1 MKAIHG
7 APGPLAWRAV
17 PDPVPGP
24 GEVTLRVRAAGVNRA
39 DLAQR
44 AGRYPPPPG
53 ASEILGL
60 EVAGEVLTAPEGSG
74 WRPGDRAHALLAGGG
89 YAERVAVPARML
101 LPTPDGLT
109 DVEAAAMPEAHLTA
123 FSNLVLEAGLRAGER
138 VLIHAGASGVGTA
151 AILQARALG
160 AEVATTSSGAKA
172 PLCRGLGA
180 AWALDRHDPAWPAR
194 LRDAWGGVDV
204 ILDPVGAA
212 TTAANLEL
220 LDVGGRLVWISTLG
234 GRTATLDVGVMMR
247 KRLTVKGTTL
257 RGRPLDAKIALRDA
271 FQARFGADVARGG
284 LRLPIHAT
292 FDVRHVEEAHAQL
305 RANATAGK
313 VVLTVP

>member
-17 PDPVPGP
+17 PDPDPGP
-24 GEVTLRVRAAGVNRA
+24 GEALVRVRAAGVNRA

-53 ASEILGL
+53 ASPILGL
-60 EVAGEVLTAPEGSG
+60 EVAGEVLDAPPASG
-74 WRPGDRAHALLAGGG
+74 WRPGDRVHALLAGGG

-109 DVEAAAMPEAHLTA
+109 DVEAAALPEAHLTA
-123 FSNLVLEAGLRAGER
+123 FSNLAIEAALRPGER

-180 AWALDRHDPAWPAR
+180 TWAWDRHDPAWPAR

-204 ILDPVGAA
+204 VLDPVGASVVE
-212 TTAANLEL
+212 ANLDL
-220 LDVGGRLVWISTLG
+220 LDVGGRLVWISSLG
-234 GRTATLDVGVMMR
+234 GRAATLDVGVVMR

-257 RGRPLDAKIALRDA
+257 RGRPLDAKITLRDA
-271 FQARFGADVARGG
+271 FHARFGADVARGG

-292 FDVRHVEEAHAQL
+292 YDVRRVEEAHAAL

-313 VVLTVP
+313 VVLVVP